1 MTEIALILPNIR
13 STYNVGS
20 IFRSAE
26 VFGVKE
32 IIICGYTPYPKLDN
46 DTRIPHLANKIDK
59 QISKTAL
66 GAEKLVPFTYFTET
80 EDAIIYSLKNHYRP
94 VALEQHSNSI
104 ALNNYQPK
112 GKLAFVIGE
121 EVDGLPVNVLQKCE
135 EVIEIPQ
142 LGTKESLNVA
152 SAVAILLY
160 DISIGKKNENY

>member
-1 MTEIALILPNIR
+1 MSEIALILPNIR

-32 IIICGYTPYPKLDN
+32 IIICGYTPYPKLEK
-46 DTRIPHLANKIDK
+46 DTRIPHLANKIDS

-66 GAEKLVPFTYFTET
+66 GAEKLVPFCYFSET
-80 EDAIIYSLKNHYRP
+80 KDAIFYAINNHYRP
-94 VALEQHSNSI
+94 VALEQHDNSI
-104 ALNNYQPK
+104 ALNKYKPT

-121 EVDGLPVNVLQKCE
+121 EVDGLPSDILETCE
-135 EVIEIPQ
+135 EIVEIPQ